1 MLFRGFEMIHKNIV
15 DTEVPFTELF
25 GRQDDEGH
33 YCVDPHH
40 NTFFYPAPFIVDVV
54 NRYSIHAIYLT
65 NYDVELVLMVRPSL
79 RTRDARGSI
88 NSAPY
93 SHCTDIASDNKCGK
107 RMIHHDPCLSP
118 LLIKEFPNIH
128 GYIAIAGNDA
138 SRFKHGIFKIMHEEN
153 IESAKS
159 IAPFIVENAR
169 GLQSVPEVV
178 IYPYHVRISD
188 EVRRVHPRAV
198 DMNPIHYGI
207 KHRAELNYF
216 PLVYITEKKIYT
228 WNDLASYKT
237 RKEMGETVRDNIEY
251 ISPIHEKEKF
261 IVNRALSPGGISIY
275 GVVYK
280 FTIDV
285 RTGFYIASS
294 HLTNKQ
300 AYNTELTNVI
310 QLYRN
315 SYSDPYAPEPEY
327 TVPFSF
333 PYNVKKDIHGFL
345 RGAYK
350 KAKSEEEFVI
360 ALNRIGSSF
369 SKHYQFDISNPQKYK
384 VNYKLETMFPRKEL
398 VSKQKRFTRKIK
410 RDKSRTISA
419 TPSISYNV

>member
-1 MLFRGFEMIHKNIV
+1 VLFRGFEMMHTDVV

-33 YCVDPHH
+33 YCVDPQH
-40 NTFFYPAPFIVDVV
+40 NTFFYPAPFMVDVV

-79 RTRDARGSI
+79 HTRNARGSV
-88 NSAPY
+88 SSSPY
-93 SHCTDIASDNKCGK
+93 SHCTDGTLNKCGK
-107 RMIHHDPCLSP
+107 RMIHHDPCLTP

-128 GYIAIAGNDA
+128 GYIAIAANDA
-138 SRFKHGIFKIMHEEN
+138 SRFKHGIFKVMYEDN

-159 IAPFIVENAR
+159 IAPFVVENAL
-169 GLQSVPEVV
+169 GLQSVPEIVL
-178 IYPYHVRISD
+178 YPYHVRISD

-216 PLVYITEKKIYT
+216 PLLYITEKKIYT

-237 RKEMGETVRDNIEY
+237 RKEMGETVRDNLEY
-251 ISPIHEKEKF
+251 ISSIHEKEKF
-261 IVNRALSPGGISIY
+261 IVNHALSPGGISIY

-280 FTIDV
+280 FSIDV
-285 RTGFYIASS
+285 RTGFYVASS
-294 HLTNKQ
+294 
-300 AYNTELTNVI
+300 YVSNTMVDKPELTNVI

-315 SYSDPYAPEPEY
+315 SYSEPYAPEPKY
-327 TVPFSF
+327 VVPFSY
-333 PYNVKKDIHGFL
+333 PYKVKKDIHGFL
-345 RGAYK
+345 RGATK

-360 ALNRIGSSF
+360 ALNRIGTSF
-369 SKHYQFDISNPQKYK
+369 SKHYQFDITNPHKYK
-384 VNYKLETMFPRKEL
+384 MNYKLETMFPRNEL
-398 VSKQKRFTRKIK
+398 RVSKQKRYTRKVK
-410 RDKSRTISA
+410 HDKTI
-419 TPSISYNV
+419 